1 MLFAAA
7 GFLIGSLDDLLVD
20 VIWLCRSL
28 WRRVFIYTRHE
39 VMTLT
44 NLPPARQ
51 PGVTAIFLPV
61 WDEAVVICAI
71 LHHCL
76 SIWKDYSFR
85 IFFCCYPYV
94 PSSISAVLSVS
105 LLFLLL
111 SFFFFF
117 LFFTLF

>member
-1 MLFAAA
+1 MLSAVSFESNLKLRSNSEHNACLYLTDRLHTVLLNRILSLLEYAQHEIMLFAAA

-51 PGVTAIFLPV
+51 PGVTAIFVPV
-61 WDEAVVICAI
+61 
-71 LHHCL
+71 
-76 SIWKDYSFR
+76 
-85 IFFCCYPYV
+85 
-94 PSSISAVLSVS
+94 
-105 LLFLLL
+105 
-111 SFFFFF
+111 
-117 LFFTLF
+117 